1 MTVVEP
7 TYSSQLT
14 PSLYIIIPAYNESA
28 NISQVINDWYP
39 VTESHNANGL
49 SRLVIIDDGSKDNT
63 FELLQNF
70 SREKKLLVTFTK
82 PNGGHGSTLIAG
94 YNYAIEH
101 GADYIFQT
109 DSDGQTLPGEFEA
122 FWSMREKYDAVIGS
136 RPQRGD
142 GASRKFVEKVLCLI
156 LRIIFGVSVP
166 DSNAPF
172 RLMKKDLLAKYLAKL
187 PKDFNLPNVML
198 TVYFV
203 YFREKVKFMNITF
216 RPRQGGKNSINI
228 KRIVKIG
235 LKAVK
240 DFIML
245 RRHLNAK

>member
-1 MTVVEP
+1 
-7 TYSSQLT
+7 
-14 PSLYIIIPAYNESA
+14 
-28 NISQVINDWYP
+28 
-39 VTESHNANGL
+39 
-49 SRLVIIDDGSKDNT
+49 
-63 FELLQNF
+63 
-70 SREKKLLVTFTK
+70 
-82 PNGGHGSTLIAG
+82 
-94 YNYAIEH
+94 
-101 GADYIFQT
+101 
-109 DSDGQTLPGEFEA
+109 
-122 FWSMREKYDAVIGS
+122 MREKYDAVIGS